1 LTGSLWRTDLRGQDR
16 RVRVRPQGDDG
27 PDVWPGLPADGA
39 LEGGERPWV
48 SQARRPRVVRRSHP
62 SSVLTPRRCRR
73 LISLREEEDMTFRPA
88 AALKPL
94 PDARPGASYSSRR
107 RPELSKWQQ
116 VDNTPPCT
124 SRKTRRDRRTKIR
137 LRYAL
142 SATDRNQPQA
152 PRLPRNEGVRGS
164 NPRVGFRKAPLIRGL
179 IVRPFRSGE
188 AGKGLLVSP
197 VGPRLAPQNHD
208 LGT

>member
-1 LTGSLWRTDLRGQDR
+1 LTGSPWPR
-16 RVRVRPQGDDG
+16 RENRSSSARAAGSGSTPGRR
-27 PDVWPGLPADGA
+27 WPGLPADGA

-48 SQARRPRVVRRSHP
+48 SQARRPGVVRMSHP

-73 LISLREEEDMTFRPA
+73 PISLREEEDMTFRPA

-107 RPELSKWQQ
+107 RSELSKWQQ
-116 VDNTPPCT
+116 VGNTPPCT
-124 SRKTRRDRRTKIR
+124 SRKTRRDRRAKIR
-137 LRYAL
+137 FCYAL

-164 NPRVGFRKAPLIRGL
+164 NPRVGFSPI
-179 IVRPFRSGE
+179 
-188 AGKGLLVSP
+188 P
-197 VGPRLAPQNHD
+197 VGEGVRIASA
-208 LGT
+208 